1 MIWKT
6 GLVEKPNLIA
16 SDIDGTL
23 LTPLGEVAPRTVDVV
38 RRASDEGVP
47 VILVTGRPP
56 RWIPPVAEATGL
68 TGYAVCANGAVLY
81 DIGADRVVDVQSQ
94 LDPMQLHD
102 VAQALD
108 HAIPGCQLAAE
119 RIGTRAVEPG
129 LQNFV
134 IESEY
139 YNPWGDGEGSVVPRA
154 EVLGHP
160 AVKLLASHR
169 KMTSDEMAAAAYDVL
184 GDSVDITFSSG
195 SGLIEIGAPGVT
207 KASGLAEIAELF
219 GVADTDVIA
228 FGDMPNDLPML
239 EWAGHGVAVANA
251 HPTVLEAAD
260 EVTAS
265 NAEHGVAQVL
275 ERWF

>member
-94 LDPMQLHD
+94 LDPMR
-102 VAQALD
+102 
-108 HAIPGCQLAAE
+108 G
-119 RIGTRAVEPG
+119 RW
-129 LQNFV
+129 
-134 IESEY
+134 
-139 YNPWGDGEGSVVPRA
+139 NPACR
-154 EVLGHP
+154 
-160 AVKLLASHR
+160 
-169 KMTSDEMAAAAYDVL
+169 TS
-184 GDSVDITFSSG
+184 
-195 SGLIEIGAPGVT
+195 
-207 KASGLAEIAELF
+207 
-219 GVADTDVIA
+219 
-228 FGDMPNDLPML
+228 
-239 EWAGHGVAVANA
+239 
-251 HPTVLEAAD
+251 
-260 EVTAS
+260 
-265 NAEHGVAQVL
+265 
-275 ERWF
+275 